1 MMSKGQV
8 DRQMALMVDC
18 AARHSTAAS
27 ERVATF
33 QERWRRPLLL
43 LTGVE
48 LVLLF
53 APTVV
58 WLFDRWTI
66 SVWQNAH
73 GIFIPPLSLWL
84 AHVELR
90 KNRHLPLEG
99 SRLGFAFLL
108 PALALHAVD
117 AGLHTQLLS
126 AVALFLTLPG
136 LALLLFGIP
145 RTRVIAFPLAFLVF
159 AIPIP
164 LALADPLNLLL
175 RQLAANATADI
186 LPRVGIVALLEG
198 TTIQTPTGGVV
209 VGDGCSG
216 FSTLY
221 AAMAVACWVAYT
233 TTSPWRRAIVLLA
246 AAPVAIAS
254 NVLRVVV
261 LTLIVASGRG
271 WLLDTFVHPLSGML
285 TFALA
290 IPVLFWLGGP
300 AEQDVGA

>member
-1 MMSKGQV
+1 
-8 DRQMALMVDC
+8 MAVVVDC
-18 AARHSTAAS
+18 APRHGNAAS
-27 ERVATF
+27 ERTATF

-43 LTGVE
+43 LMGVE
-48 LVLLF
+48 LMLLF

-58 WLFDRWTI
+58 WLVDRWTI
-66 SVWQNAH
+66 SVWQNVH

-84 AHVELR
+84 GRAELR
-90 KNRHLPLEG
+90 KHRHLPVEG
-99 SRLGFAFLL
+99 SRAGFAFLL

-126 AVALFLTLPG
+126 AVALFLALPG
-136 LALLLFGIP
+136 LALLLLGSR
-145 RTRVIAFPLAFLVF
+145 RTRAIAFPLAFLVF

-164 LALADPLNLLL
+164 LVLAEPLNLLL

-198 TTIQTPTGGVV
+198 TTIQTSSGGVI

-221 AAMAVACWVAYT
+221 AAMAVACLVAYT
-233 TTSPWRRAIVLLA
+233 ATSPWRRAVVLLA

-261 LTLIVASGRG
+261 LTLMVTSGSG

-285 TFALA
+285 TFALTLPL
-290 IPVLFWLGGP
+290 IFWLGGP
-300 AEQDVGA
+300 ARQST